1 MGPSDIETQAT
12 SHTPSPTEAP
22 DAANN
27 TASRTHWFGLSQV
40 HHQHVGSLLGL
51 LLLIAFLGTTTTV
64 TAPVAPL
71 TGSFDESI
79 GLKIDP
85 NSAPWWELTIIPG
98 VGEVTARRIV
108 AFRHENDDDG
118 DGDGNVPFRRPADL
132 QAVHGIGPKTSAR
145 LAPYLTFPDS

>member
-1 MGPSDIETQAT
+1 MGPSDVESQAA

-22 DAANN
+22 DKANDI
-27 TASRTHWFGLSQV
+27 ASRTHWFGLSQV
-40 HHQHVGSLLGL
+40 RHQHVGSLLGL

-64 TAPVAPL
+64 TAPVAPP

-108 AFRHENDDDG
+108 SFRSKNGGTVDRPFRH
-118 DGDGNVPFRRPADL
+118 PADL
-132 QAVHGIGPKTSAR
+132 QGVYGIGPKTAAR